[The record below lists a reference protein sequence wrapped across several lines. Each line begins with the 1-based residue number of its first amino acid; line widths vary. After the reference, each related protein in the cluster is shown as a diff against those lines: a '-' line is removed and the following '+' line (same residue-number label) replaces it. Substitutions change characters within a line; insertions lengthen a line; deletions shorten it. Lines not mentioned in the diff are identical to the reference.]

1 MGPEK
6 PPGPLGSTLSFC
18 IVRGH
23 SFCSSSGRQRVNSLS
38 PEKPIVG
45 PGRSGGPAERQH
57 PLVSLQIHG
66 SPPPPGPSSRH
77 AGEGEF
83 RHAYSL

>member
-23 SFCSSSGRQRVNSLS
+23 SFCSSTGPPTSQLPFSF
-38 PEKPIVG
+38 EPIVG